1 MKSKSPTAF
10 DIRPDWLALRH
21 EAAVDPDQPVLDS
34 HHHLYHRPGL
44 RYLLDAYLA
53 DVDCGHRIIASVAV
67 QARAML
73 RAEGPP
79 ELAALGETEFL
90 NGQAAISAS
99 GGYGAARVAA
109 GIVGHVDLRLGAGVR
124 EVLERHV
131 SAAGGRADQG
141 GRFCGIRQP
150 LAWDADPSLL
160 NLAYFTTETLA
171 NAPEFLDGL
180 RLLARMGLTFDIWA
194 FYPQLPLLAKLARA
208 VPDLTFVLDHLGGLI
223 RAGRLQGRDIFADWR
238 AGLSQIAAC
247 PNVVVKLSG
256 LGMRLSDFGHDAQ
269 PLPPSSEQLAVVWAP
284 WVMTAVDL
292 FGPSRCMW
300 GSNFPVDKGS
310 YGMGV
315 GLNAYKRL
323 LAGLSPNE
331 RDDIFWRTASRCYGL
346 PLESTNLVRMA

>member
-1 MKSKSPTAF
+1 MKPKLPTAF
-10 DIRPDWLALRH
+10 DIRPDWLALRQ
-21 EAAVDPDQPVLDS
+21 EAAVDPDQPVVDS

-44 RYLLDAYLA
+44 RYFLEEYLA

-73 RAEGPP
+73 RADGPP

-99 GGYGAARVAA
+99 GGYGTARVAV
-109 GIVGHVDLRLGAGVR
+109 GIVGHVDLRLGEGVQT
-124 EVLERHV
+124 VLERHV
-131 SAAGGRADQG
+131 SAAGGRAEQG

-150 LAWDADPSLL
+150 LAWDANPSLL
-160 NLAYFTTETLA
+160 NPAYSTTEMLP
-171 NAPEFLDGL
+171 NAPEVLSGL
-180 RLLARMGLTFDIWA
+180 RLLARMGLTFDLWA
-194 FYPQLPLLAKLARA
+194 FYPQLTRMAELARA
-208 VPDLTFVLDHLGGLI
+208 VPDLTFVLDHLGGVI
-223 RAGRLQGRDIFADWR
+223 RAGRHHGRDIFADWR
-238 AGLSQIAAC
+238 AGLAEIAAC

-256 LGMRLSDFGHDAQ
+256 LGMRLSDFGHEDDA
-269 PLPPSSEQLAVVWAP
+269 LPPASEDLAAVWAP
-284 WVMTAVDL
+284 WVSTAVDL

-310 YGMGV
+310 YAMGI

-323 LAGLSPNE
+323 LAGLSPGE

-346 PLESTNLVRMA
+346 PLASTNLMQMA